1 MQYLALIQ
9 YSEKESV
16 ILMTHHICRSQ
27 NKLVSELPISGNY
40 TTVLEVKCFNK
51 IELDI
56 IYSLL
61 CFLTQHTLKPWCY
74 RQC

>member
-40 TTVLEVKCFNK
+40 TTVLEVKCFR
-51 IELDI
+51 IRYHIFIVMFSDAT
-56 IYSLL
+56 Y
-61 CFLTQHTLKPWCY
+61 FKP
-74 RQC
+74 